1 MEKRGMYMY
10 RGKKKQMEKRGICIG
25 EKLLKKKKKNVR
37 SILKLYLIASLLHR
51 ILQLVS
57 DFYQY

>member
-25 EKLLKKKKKNVR
+25 EKLLKKKKCQINIEVVLN
-37 SILKLYLIASLLHR
+37 S
-51 ILQLVS
+51 
-57 DFYQY
+57 